1 MVGEFIKQV
10 EGRKRAA
17 MTELKFNGSDRT
29 MGPKQ
34 SQIFH
39 KYVVKGT
46 KGGFCKIEENSTNK
60 PETAGFLDIY

>member
-10 EGRKRAA
+10 EGRKGAT

-34 SQIFH
+34 SQICSA
-39 KYVVKGT
+39 V
-46 KGGFCKIEENSTNK
+46 
-60 PETAGFLDIY
+60 